1 MSEYSHIANGPLL
14 WAVTIVAVG
23 IVLFQTLVFLK
34 KSFTA
39 GRKMGMSNEKLKTA
53 FTTGVISATARP

>member
-23 IVLFQTLVFLK
+23 IVLFQTLL
-34 KSFTA
+34 S
-39 GRKMGMSNEKLKTA
+39 EKELHSRQEN
-53 FTTGVISATARP
+53 GYVE

>member
-23 IVLFQTLVFLK
+23 IVLFQTLVFL
-34 KSFTA
+34 SVVCRQC
-39 GRKMGMSNEKLKTA
+39 GL
-53 FTTGVISATARP
+53 